1 MSEND
6 DALPRLLG
14 GRYRLE
20 AKLGSGGMGV
30 VYRATDQTMHRAV
43 AVKLVRGVDG
53 VMLDDEVTG
62 RFLRE
67 AKNTARVQHE
77 NIIEVYDLGCSDQGD
92 LYFVMELLEGESLST
107 KLRRD
112 GKLPPALAVHIAR
125 QVCAALHVAHA
136 AGIIHRDLKPANVM
150 LVQRGSDPSYVKVL
164 DFGVAKSYTPDQ
176 QTQLTHTGMLVGTV
190 EYMAP
195 EQIMGRTV
203 DGRTDLYALGVV
215 LYRMLSGKA
224 PFRDGGVPALIHAHL
239 NVYAKS
245 MTEANPEIPG
255 ELDRV
260 VLRCLAKQPEQR
272 FESME
277 ELSRALAGAIEPP
290 EALANLEYRDDDD
303 DDIYQAGDKTEV
315 ARAPQLDAPRA
326 PRPVS
331 PAPQAAPAPLGPKQ
345 PLAPRAASK
354 PPPRTERLDPA
365 PILPSIADSQGELP
379 PDESFDDATIKM
391 DRPDPA
397 SLPRRIPRATT
408 PADDSSDR
416 TAIMNRE
423 ELSTAKR
430 PVTDSVT
437 RVESAGPRE
446 CAMCRTMNAP
456 HARACAACGVS
467 LANEEQDAV
476 RARVTAPRTAHLAAP
491 QMPPPH
497 SQPYPLAPPPFGQP
511 PAQGIPGMA
520 QQHPHGS
527 PLMQHLP
534 PNPRQSYAGV
544 NSWQQA
550 PPPPAEPRSVW
561 RRFLS
566 WTGLR

>member
-1 MSEND
+1 MSETD
-6 DALPRLLG
+6 DSLPRLLG
-14 GRYRLE
+14 ARYRLE

-53 VMLDDEVTG
+53 VTLDDEVAG

-77 NIIEVYDLGCSDQGD
+77 NIIEVYDLGRSDQGD
-92 LYFVMELLEGESLST
+92 MYFVMELLEGESLST
-107 KLRRD
+107 KLRRE
-112 GKLPPALAVHIAR
+112 GKLKPALAVHIAR
-125 QVCAALHVAHA
+125 QMCAALHVAHA

-150 LVQRGSDPSYVKVL
+150 LVQRGNDSSYVKVL

-215 LYRMLSGKA
+215 MYRMLSGKA

-260 VLRCLAKQPEQR
+260 ILRCLAKQPEQR

-290 EALANLEYRDDDD
+290 KALANLEYGDD
-303 DDIYQAGDKTEV
+303 DDIYQAGDMTEV
-315 ARAPQLDAPRA
+315 ARPPEMGLAPRA
-326 PRPVS
+326 DS
-331 PAPQAAPAPLGPKQ
+331 QAPLGPKQ
-345 PLAPRAASK
+345 PRAPQQASK
-354 PPPRTERLDPA
+354 AAPRTERIAPA
-365 PILPSIADSQGELP
+365 PVLPSLADRHQELP
-379 PDESFDDATIKM
+379 SEEAFDDATIKM

-397 SLPRRIPRATT
+397 SLPRRIPRAAT
-408 PADDSSDR
+408 PPDDSSDR

-430 PVTDSVT
+430 PVPDSVT
-437 RVESAGPRE
+437 RVDSAGPRE

-467 LANEEQDAV
+467 LANEDQDAV

-491 QMPPPH
+491 QMPPPQ
-497 SQPYPLAPPPFGQP
+497 SQPYLSPPSPPLPPPPFGHS
-511 PAQGIPGMA
+511 PAQGIPGMPQH
-520 QQHPHGS
+520 QQGS
-527 PLMQHLP
+527 PPMP
-534 PNPRQSYAGV
+534 PTNPRQSYASV
-544 NSWQQA
+544 NTWQTPQ
-550 PPPPAEPRSVW
+550 PQPQQRSAW
-561 RRFLS
+561 HRFLS

>member
-53 VMLDDEVTG
+53 AALDEEVAG

-77 NIIEVYDLGCSDQGD
+77 NIIEVYDLGRSDQGD
-92 LYFVMELLEGESLST
+92 MYFVMELLEGESLSS
-107 KLRRD
+107 KLRRE
-112 GKLPPALAVHIAR
+112 GIIAPATTVHIAR
-125 QVCAALHVAHA
+125 QMCAALHVAHS

-150 LVQRGSDPSYVKVL
+150 LVRRGHDTSYVKVL

-176 QTQLTHTGMLVGTV
+176 QTQLTQTGMLVGTV

-203 DGRTDLYALGVV
+203 DGRTDLYSLGVV
-215 LYRMLSGKA
+215 MYRMLSGKA

-260 VLRCLAKQPEQR
+260 ILRCLAKQPQQR

-277 ELSRALAGAIEPP
+277 ELSRALAGAIEPA
-290 EALANLEYRDDDD
+290 EALLNLEHPDGGDDV
-303 DDIYQAGDKTEV
+303 YPAGDDTEV
-315 ARAPQLDAPRA
+315 ARPPRVGVPRA
-326 PRPVS
+326 PRPQ
-331 PAPQAAPAPLGPKQ
+331 PQ
-345 PLAPRAASK
+345 PLAPKPPLAAR
-354 PPPRTERLDPA
+354 PPAPPRTEHVDGIERPPGRPA
-365 PILPSIADSQGELP
+365 SAGGHEDLP
-379 PDESFDDATIKM
+379 PDSFDDATVKM
-391 DRPDPA
+391 DRRDPTT
-397 SLPRRIPRATT
+397 SLPRQPRRAGM
-408 PADDSSDR
+408 PPEDNGDR
-416 TAIMNRE
+416 TAVMNRE
-423 ELSTAKR
+423 QLPRANRSG
-430 PVTDSVT
+430 PDSVT
-437 RVESAGPRE
+437 RIDSAGPRE

-456 HARACAACGVS
+456 HARACTACGVS
-467 LANEEQDAV
+467 LANEDQDAV
-476 RARVTAPRTAHLAAP
+476 RARVTALPTTHLAP
-491 QMPPPH
+491 PMPPP
-497 SQPYPLAPPPFGQP
+497 
-511 PAQGIPGMA
+511 
-520 QQHPHGS
+520 
-527 PLMQHLP
+527 
-534 PNPRQSYAGV
+534 
-544 NSWQQA
+544 QA
-550 PPPPAEPRSVW
+550 PPPYPQHPHAQGPFGHSPPQGIARMNTPPPMQAPNPGTSTASAGSWQSPQPPPQSVW
-561 RRFLS
+561 QRFLT

>member
-6 DALPRLLG
+6 DSLPRLLS

-53 VMLDDEVTG
+53 VTLDDEVAG

-77 NIIEVYDLGCSDQGD
+77 NIIEVYDLGRSDQGD
-92 LYFVMELLEGESLST
+92 MFFVMELLEGESLST
-107 KLRRD
+107 KLRRE
-112 GKLPPALAVHIAR
+112 GKISPALTVHIAR
-125 QVCAALHVAHA
+125 QMCAALHVAHS

-150 LVQRGSDPSYVKVL
+150 LVKRGNDPSYVKVL
-164 DFGVAKSYTPDQ
+164 DFGVAKSYTADQ

-215 LYRMLSGKA
+215 MYRMLTGKP

-239 NVYAKS
+239 NVYAKPMS
-245 MTEANPEIPG
+245 ETNPEITG

-260 VLRCLAKQPEQR
+260 ILRCLAKQPEQR
-272 FESME
+272 YESME
-277 ELSRALAGAIEPP
+277 ELSRALAAAMEPAEP
-290 EALANLEYRDDDD
+290 LMNLDYQDDE
-303 DDIYQAGDKTEV
+303 DDIYEAGDKTEV
-315 ARAPQLDAPRA
+315 ARPPRVEPARAPQPQPQPQP
-326 PRPVS
+326 PRPERVAP
-331 PAPQAAPAPLGPKQ
+331 PAV
-345 PLAPRAASK
+345 
-354 PPPRTERLDPA
+354 
-365 PILPSIADSQGELP
+365 LPSVASTRAEEDETPLE
-379 PDESFDDATIKM
+379 ESFDDATIKM
-391 DRPDPA
+391 DRPDPG
-397 SLPRRIPRATT
+397 SLPRRVPRA
-408 PADDSSDR
+408 AASLDDSSDR

-430 PVTDSVT
+430 PVPDSVT
-437 RVESAGPRE
+437 RVDSAAPRE

-456 HARACAACGVS
+456 HARACTACGVS
-467 LANEEQDAV
+467 LANEDQEAV

-491 QMPPPH
+491 QMPPPT
-497 SQPYPLAPPPFGQP
+497 SAPYPQPHQQHPPFAHS
-511 PAQGIPGMA
+511 PAQGIPGIGA
-520 QQHPHGS
+520 PQP
-527 PLMQHLP
+527 MQA
-534 PNPRQSYAGV
+534 PNPRQSYASV
-544 NSWQQA
+544 SSWQPPQA
-550 PPPPAEPRSVW
+550 PHAPQSPSVW
-561 RRFLS
+561 QRFLT